1 VIFDLAPTV
10 IHPAVLIPFLITVA
24 LVELTPGPNM
34 AYLGLVS
41 TRLGRAAGLATVAGV
56 TLGLSVYML
65 ASVAGLAEV
74 AAAQPWAYH
83 ALRWAGVGY
92 LVWLAYD
99 TWRVEA
105 PAMAPDGAAKR
116 TLGRLLF
123 RGFLTNVLNPKN
135 AVFYVSLLPS
145 FTRPER
151 GGVALQS
158 LTLGCIHLTVALII
172 HLAIVLGASAARPT
186 VVSEAGTRRMRN
198 VFAVGLLAVA
208 AWVAWSTRSGQ

>member
-1 VIFDLAPTV
+1 M
-10 IHPAVLIPFLITVA
+10 A

-41 TRLGRAAGLATVAGV
+41 TRLGRAAGLASVAGV
-56 TLGLSVYML
+56 TLGLGVYML

-99 TWRVEA
+99 TWRVDA
-105 PAMAPDGAAKR
+105 PAKGQDGGAQR
-116 TLGRLLF
+116 NLGRLLF
-123 RGFLTNVLNPKN
+123 RGFLTNILNPKT
-135 AVFYVSLLPS
+135 ATFYVSLLPS

-151 GGVALQS
+151 GGVAVQS
-158 LTLGCIHLTVALII
+158 LTLGCIHLTVALIV
-172 HLAIVLGASAARPT
+172 HLAIVLGASTARVR
-186 VVSEAGTRRMRN
+186 VVSETGTQRTRSA
-198 VFAVGLLAVA
+198 FAVGLLAVA
-208 AWVAWSTRSGQ
+208 AWVVWSTRSGQ

>member
-1 VIFDLAPTV
+1 M
-10 IHPAVLIPFLITVA
+10 IPFLIAVG

-41 TRLGRAAGLATVAGV
+41 TRLGRTAGLASVAGV

-83 ALRWAGVGY
+83 ALRWTGVGY
-92 LVWLAYD
+92 LIWLAYD
-99 TWRVEA
+99 TWRVQA
-105 PAMAPDGAAKR
+105 PAGSQDGEPQR
-116 TLGRLLF
+116 RLGRLLF
-123 RGFLTNVLNPKN
+123 RGFLTNILNPKT

-151 GGVALQS
+151 GSVAVQS
-158 LTLGCIHLTVALII
+158 LTLGCIHLAVALII
-172 HLAIVLGASAARPT
+172 HLTIVLGASAARPR
-186 VVSEAGTRRMRN
+186 VISEAGTRRMRSA
-198 VFAVGLLAVA
+198 FALGLLAVA
-208 AWVAWSTRSGQ
+208 AWVAWSTRSGH